1 MKRSILIIDDE
12 NLYREDLAVLLRR
25 AGFEVFT
32 ACDAKSGLEVSQN
45 KRPDIVLCDLSL
57 PDRSGVDILT
67 ELRSVGPDTPVI
79 MITAYGDIDSVLGAF
94 RLGAVDYLLK
104 PVSQDELMRKV
115 GAIDQHLKLQ
125 DEVSRLRQIVNQR
138 HKMDALIGESPSLR
152 SVRDLIRRVASADSP
167 VLITGESGTGKEIV
181 AREIHRRSTRSD
193 APFLALNC
201 GAIPDQL
208 LESELFGHTR
218 GAFTGAT
225 DSRKG
230 FFELAGEGTLL
241 LDEIGDMPSNLQAKL
256 LRALEQK
263 EFFRVGSSEAMPLKA
278 RILSSTNRDLP
289 QLIEDQSFR
298 EDLLYRIN
306 IIEINVVPL
315 RERIE
320 DIPLLVDFF
329 LRRLGE
335 EMGRSAYRMSRE
347 SMDAFMSYN
356 WPGNVRQLK
365 NAIER
370 ALILSRSDT
379 LEPSDFPQEI
389 CNKSN
394 TSGTGALFDIE
405 NIRIA
410 THRFEI
416 AFIENM
422 IRKCEGNRE
431 LAAQHMGINPSTLY
445 RKLSEADAVD

>member
-12 NLYREDLAVLLRR
+12 DLFREDLAVLLRR
-25 AGFEVFT
+25 AGYEVFT
-32 ACDAKSGLEVSQN
+32 ACDAKSGLDVSQN

-57 PDRSGVDILT
+57 PDRSGVDILS

-79 MITAYGDIDSVLGAF
+79 MITAYGDMDTALGAF
-94 RLGAVDYLLK
+94 RMGAVDYLLK
-104 PVSQDELMRKV
+104 PVSQDELMRKI
-115 GAIDQHLKLQ
+115 GGIDQHLKLQ
-125 DEVSRLRQIVNQR
+125 EEVARLRQIINQR
-138 HKMDALIGESPSLR
+138 QEMNALVGESPSLR
-152 SVRDLIRRVASADSP
+152 TVKDLIRRVASADSP

-181 AREIHRRSTRSD
+181 AREIHRRSARSD

-208 LESELFGHTR
+208 LESELF
-218 GAFTGAT
+218 
-225 DSRKG
+225 
-230 FFELAGEGTLL
+230 
-241 LDEIGDMPSNLQAKL
+241 
-256 LRALEQK
+256 ALEQK
-263 EFFRVGSSEAMPLKA
+263 EFFRVGSSEAIPLKA
-278 RILSSTNRDLP
+278 RILSSTNRNLP
-289 QLIEDQSFR
+289 QLIEDKSFR

-370 ALILSRSDT
+370 ALILSQSDT

-394 TSGTGALFDIE
+394 ISETGALFDIE

-410 THRFEI
+410 TQRFER

-445 RKLSEADAVD
+445 RKLSEADDKDPNDT